1 MKLKTLLTIF
11 VFVALIVVF
20 GLSAL
25 TFYGTYTW
33 LEVNGVRWEFILSQL
48 IQ

>member
-1 MKLKTLLTIF
+1 MKLKTLLTII
-11 VFVALIVVF
+11 VFIALIAVC

-33 LEVNGVRWEFILSQL
+33 LEVNGVNWEFILS
-48 IQ
+48 